1 MKGLY
6 IHIPFCKRK
15 CGYCDFYSINLNS
28 DLAVKYQNEIKN
40 RLKNYTTVFDTV
52 YFGGGTPSIIGDGV
66 ADILSVVKT
75 ANNAEITAECNPDS
89 ATDLFLSTAVKA
101 GVNRLSIGLQ
111 SANDDELKTLTRPHT
126 ARDVETAINKA
137 REYGISNISLDVM
150 MGYKGQTIN
159 SLKSTLDFCIRMNVN
174 HISAYMLKIEENT
187 AFAKSQDIISK
198 DDDLAKLYEF
208 CCDYLEENG
217 YCQYEISNF
226 AKTGFECR
234 HNLIYWNC
242 EDYLGLGPAAHSFW
256 QGKRYHFNRDISAF
270 LEGDDMICDG
280 DGGDFDEY
288 VMLRLRL
295 NSGLLFSD
303 LESRGYTLPRD
314 FIPKCKTLSQN
325 GFAEFDGT
333 SLKLTKKGLLV
344 QNSVLGFLL

>member
-15 CGYCDFYSINLNS
+15 CGYCDFYSINFDS
-28 DLAVKYQNEIKN
+28 GLAVKYQNEIKK
-40 RLKNYTTVFDTV
+40 RLKNYDTVFDTV
-52 YFGGGTPSIIGDGV
+52 YFGGGTPSIIGEGV

-75 ANNAEITAECNPDS
+75 TDNAEITAECNPDS
-89 ATDLFLSTAVKA
+89 ATDLFLSSAVKA

-150 MGYKGQTIN
+150 MGYKGQTID

-187 AFAKSQDIISK
+187 AFAMSSDIIAT
-198 DDDLAKLYEF
+198 DGDLAKLYEF
-208 CCDYLEENG
+208 CCDYLESNG
-217 YCQYEISNF
+217 YRQYEISNF
-226 AKTGFECR
+226 AKSGCECQ

-242 EDYLGLGPAAHSFW
+242 DDYLGLGPAAHSFW
-256 QGKRYHFNRDISAF
+256 QGKRYHFNRDLSAF
-270 LEGDDMICDG
+270 LEGCDMICDG
-280 DGGDFDEY
+280 DGGGFDEY

-295 NSGLLFSD
+295 NDGLRFSE
-303 LESRGYTLPRD
+303 LENRGYTLPRG
-314 FIPKCKTLSQN
+314 FISKCKTLSQN
-325 GFAEFDGT
+325 GLAELDDT
-333 SLKLTKKGLLV
+333 SFKLTKKGLLV

>member
-137 REYGISNISLDVM
+137 REYGIINISLDVM

-314 FIPKCKTLSQN
+314 FISKCKTLSQN

>member
-15 CGYCDFYSINLNS
+15 CGYCDFYSINFNS

-187 AFAKSQDIISK
+187 AFAKAQDIIST

-234 HNLIYWNC
+234 HNLIYWNS

-303 LESRGYTLPRD
+303 LECRGYTLPRD
-314 FIPKCKTLSQN
+314 FISKCKTLSQN
-325 GFAEFDGT
+325 GLAEFDGA

>member
-234 HNLIYWNC
+234 HNLIYWKS

-325 GFAEFDGT
+325 GFAEFDGA

>member
-15 CGYCDFYSINLNS
+15 CGYCDFYSINFNS

-314 FIPKCKTLSQN
+314 FISKCKTLSQN

>member
-15 CGYCDFYSINLNS
+15 CGYCDFYSINFNS

-150 MGYKGQTIN
+150 MGYKGQTLN

>member
-15 CGYCDFYSINLNS
+15 CGYCDFYSINFNS

-325 GFAEFDGT
+325 GLAEFDGT

>member
-150 MGYKGQTIN
+150 MGYKGQTLN

-234 HNLIYWNC
+234 HNLIYWKS

-314 FIPKCKTLSQN
+314 FISKCKTLSQN